1 MGGNMKIIESKRI
14 ISVIKEDLIRVVDSL
29 NKTPKLA
36 IIQVEGDIA
45 SNSYVKN
52 KRKLG
57 AELGIIV
64 QHVLLPSDTKQE
76 DVINITNQLNNDKD
90 TDGIIIQLPL
100 PSHINERVVL
110 DNIAPD
116 KDVDGLGT
124 TQIGYLNTQSFKTL
138 LPCTALGVIMMLKN
152 LTNLE
157 GKDVVIVNRSH
168 LIGKPLQVIL
178 TNENA
183 TVTLCHSKTKNLRE
197 KMKNADI
204 VITGIGKAKYFDKNY
219 FSDGQI
225 IIDCSMNRGD
235 DGELCGDVRVED
247 LNDLDVE
254 IASGIGH
261 TGLFTVLSLMINTIN
276 ARKMKEI

>member
-1 MGGNMKIIESKRI
+1 MGGNMKIIESKKI

-124 TQIGYLNTQSFKTL
+124 TQIGYLNTQSFKKL
-138 LPCTALGVIMMLKN
+138 VPCTALGVFIMLQN
-152 LTNLE
+152 LTNLKS
-157 GKDVVIVNRSH
+157 KDVVIVNRSH

-197 KMKNADI
+197 KMNNADI

-235 DGELCGDVRVED
+235 DGELCGDVKVED
-247 LNDLDVE
+247 LSDLDVE

-276 ARKMKEI
+276 AKKMKEI

>member
-14 ISVIKEDLIRVVDSL
+14 INVIKEDLIRVVDSL

-57 AELGIIV
+57 AELGVIV

-124 TQIGYLNTQSFKTL
+124 TQIGYLNTQSFKAL
-138 LPCTALGVIMMLKN
+138 LPCTAFGVIIMLKN

-157 GKDVVIVNRSH
+157 GKDVVVVNRSH

-235 DGELCGDVRVED
+235 DGKLCGDVKVED
-247 LNDLDVE
+247 LNNLDVE

>member
-14 ISVIKEDLIRVVDSL
+14 INVIKEDLIRVVDSL

-204 VITGIGKAKYFDKNY
+204 VITGIGKAKYFDKSY

-235 DGELCGDVRVED
+235 DGELCGDVRVEG

-276 ARKMKEI
+276 AKKMKEI

>member
-116 KDVDGLGT
+116 KDVDGLGI
-124 TQIGYLNTQSFKTL
+124 TQIGYLNTQSFKAL
-138 LPCTALGVIMMLKN
+138 LPCTALGVIMMLQN

-178 TNENA
+178 TKENA
-183 TVTLCHSKTKNLRE
+183 TVTLCHSRTKNLRE

-204 VITGIGKAKYFDKNY
+204 VITGIGKAKYFDKSY
-219 FSDGQI
+219 FNDGQI

-235 DGELCGDVRVED
+235 DGELCGDVKVED
-247 LNDLDVE
+247 LSDLDVE

>member
-14 ISVIKEDLIRVVDSL
+14 INVIKEDLIRVVDSL

-138 LPCTALGVIMMLKN
+138 VPCTALGVIMMLKN

-219 FSDGQI
+219 FNDGQI

-235 DGELCGDVRVED
+235 DGELCGDVKVED

-276 ARKMKEI
+276 AKKMKEI

>member
-14 ISVIKEDLIRVVDSL
+14 INVIKEDLISVVDSL

-57 AELGIIV
+57 AELGIMV

-100 PSHINERVVL
+100 PSHINERVVF

-138 LPCTALGVIMMLKN
+138 LPCTAFGVIMMLKN

-157 GKDVVIVNRSH
+157 GKDVVVVNRSH

-225 IIDCSMNRGD
+225 IIDCSMNKGD
-235 DGELCGDVRVED
+235 DGKLCGDVKVED
-247 LNDLDVE
+247 LNNLDVE

>member
-110 DNIAPD
+110 DNIDPD

-138 LPCTALGVIMMLKN
+138 VPCTALGVIMMLKN

-157 GKDVVIVNRSH
+157 GKDVVVVNRSH

-183 TVTLCHSKTKNLRE
+183 TVTLCHSRTKNLKE

-204 VITGIGKAKYFDKNY
+204 VITGIGKAKYFDKSY
-219 FSDGQI
+219 FNDGQI

-276 ARKMKEI
+276 AKKMKEI